1 MNIAIL
7 ILENI
12 FKSAVYGIEEL
23 FLLNNLNCK
32 SENEVEIKTT
42 FVSLEDIKPFE
53 CEKISDFVFNVII
66 IPPIIKNYSEIRVSS
81 KIIDWLIYQYNNKAI
96 LSSSCVGSFI
106 LAKTGLLDK
115 KSATTHWAYEELF
128 KKEFPNIN
136 LDIDKILVDEKNI
149 ITAGGI
155 NAYMD
160 LCLYLVEK
168 LHSNKT
174 ATQLANLMLI
184 DRGRVSQ
191 KSYKAFSTIFLFD
204 DEDIK
209 NSIVFMKENLHK
221 QLNVFDI
228 ANSIN
233 LTEKTFTRRFKKA
246 LNSSPLQY
254 LKTLRVEKAKELLIS
269 TNKSFSDITLEV
281 GYFDE
286 NSFRKFFKQESSLN
300 PKEFRK
306 RFQQNVSLNL

>member
-128 KKEFPNIN
+128 KKEYPLVN
-136 LDIDKILVDEKNI
+136 LDVDKILIDEKNI
-149 ITAGGI
+149 ITVGGV
-155 NAYMD
+155 NAYLD
-160 LCLYLVEK
+160 LCLYIIEK
-168 LHSNKT
+168 IHSCKT

-184 DRGRVSQ
+184 DRGRDSQ
-191 KSYKAFSTIFLFD
+191 KSYKAFSTILLFD

-209 NSIVFMKENLHK
+209 NSILYMKDNLHK
-221 QLNVFDI
+221 QLSILEI
-228 ANSIN
+228 ADNIN
-233 LTEKTFTRRFKKA
+233 LTEKTFYRRFKKA
-246 LNSSPLQY
+246 LNISPLQY
-254 LKTLRVEKAKELLIS
+254 LKILKVEKAKELLIS
-269 TNKSFSDITLEV
+269 TNKSFSDITFEL

-286 NSFRKFFKQESSLN
+286 NSFRKFFKQETSLN
-300 PKEFRK
+300 PKDFRK
-306 RFQQNVSLNL
+306 RFQQIMSFS